1 MTNSKKQSAEAAVRT
16 MRRCT
21 RRKLSPKE
29 KSRIVLEGLRGEL
42 SISERCLRADM
53 RPTVIRIVHWGKSN
67 PSTALD
73 DFSHCM
79 IA

>member
-1 MTNSKKQSAEAAVRT
+1 
-16 MRRCT
+16 
-21 RRKLSPKE
+21 
-29 KSRIVLEGLRGEL
+29 VLEGLRGEL